1 MEFEENNEEIEGNST
16 RNLKEKQKNFFTR
29 VTQFSKKNR
38 LNSFFI
44 VEIFIFSEL
53 RPRNSNLKLRPT

>member
-16 RNLKEKQKNFFTR
+16 RNLKEKQKKFFTR